1 MRLAGENAVMVS
13 SHFLHLV
20 AMIGLRTLG
29 RTPFG
34 VDRTVRMVR
43 KLGRRLP
50 PMDREQAR
58 TVAGKLRAGTCLT
71 RAMTVSARWP
81 GSVVVVGVRAGKAVP
96 EGFGAHAWVEREG
109 MPLRLEDPEGAVIA
123 RFA

>member
-1 MRLAGENAVMVS
+1 MVS

-20 AMIGLRTLG
+20 AILGLQTLG

-34 VDRTVRMVR
+34 VGRTLRLVRRV
-43 KLGRRLP
+43 GRRLP
-50 PMDREQAR
+50 TVDREQAR

-81 GSVVVVGVRAGKAVP
+81 GSEVVVGIRAGKAVRD
-96 EGFGAHAWVEREG
+96 GFGAHAWVERDG
-109 MPLRLEDPEGAVIA
+109 VPLRPQDPEGAVIA